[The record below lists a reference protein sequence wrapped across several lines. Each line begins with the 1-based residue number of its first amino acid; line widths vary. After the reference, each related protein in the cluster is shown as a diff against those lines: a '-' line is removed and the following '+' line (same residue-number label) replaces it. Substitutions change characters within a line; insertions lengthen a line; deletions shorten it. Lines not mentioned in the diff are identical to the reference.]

1 MDSTAVIDSILNS
14 SQYFNFTPG
23 NLQDF
28 IFRFILN
35 IVSVIIL
42 VRFIYYPRHRNK
54 DYVFTYFVFNCLIFL
69 VCYLLNN
76 AKMMFGVAFG
86 LFAIFSILRYR
97 TVSIPIRE
105 MGYFFTCVTLG
116 IINSMTN
123 YQEHFY
129 EILFS
134 NIIAILL
141 IIILDKFFSVERENF
156 QIMVYDKLELIKPEN
171 KTLLIEDIRNRTG
184 LPVINTKIEH
194 IDLSKNLCRLKVYFS
209 IDSKEIDSLEST
221 QDDDDD

>member
-1 MDSTAVIDSILNS
+1 
-14 SQYFNFTPG
+14 
-23 NLQDF
+23 
-28 IFRFILN
+28 
-35 IVSVIIL
+35 
-42 VRFIYYPRHRNK
+42 
-54 DYVFTYFVFNCLIFL
+54 
-69 VCYLLNN
+69 
-76 AKMMFGVAFG
+76 MFGVAFG

-194 IDLSKNLCRLKVYFS
+194 IDLSKNLCRLKVYF
-209 IDSKEIDSLEST
+209 ILTVRRLILEST
-221 QDDDDD
+221 QDDDELIENFALYIIFQSYLLLGNRFMINNLAQYESQIWINNMGVRISKLIQQRYQFNFQTLSISLIPNSDGSCTQIH